1 MASSVSEPI
10 TFLVPGWEERPGDA
24 QGTTRGG
31 AAVGRSVLDGLGGQV
46 KQSVRVGAS
55 RAAGRDVRVAAV
67 PDEDVVE
74 LEIAN
79 GPTLVL
85 HPEHAR
91 ELLLAQASNA
101 GGVDGNGASTRGGGR
116 AAAVAVPA
124 QLRWSGPAADAAT
137 RGFLGD
143 VLLKAVRVVGGVGR
157 DALEDG
163 VADFAASRVVK
174 TFDGRVEEGVYRL
187 SADALTPLKGSG
199 RLVADVPPAGGDA
212 AGADA
217 AILVLV
223 HGTFSSTDGTFSK
236 LWTEHPDLVQR
247 LFETYP
253 DRVYALDHRTLG
265 ASPIANALTLARALP
280 ARAVVRLLTHSRG
293 GLVAEVLARVCSDPD
308 VDLAAFG
315 GDEYA
320 RQREELAELAEVVE
334 QKGIRVDG
342 VVRVA
347 CPARGTLLASK
358 RLDAYL
364 STVRWSLSLAGIP
377 VAPELVGLLAEV
389 ARRRVDPDKIPG
401 LAAQIPDSPLV
412 RWLHAAERPLAGDRH
427 VVAGD
432 AEGDSVT
439 SWLKTLMADAFF
451 WTDNDLVVQT
461 RSMYG
466 GSPRE
471 EAARFVFDQGGKVSH
486 FAYFANERTARALT
500 DALVAPAPR
509 DFRTIGPLSAAG
521 ESSSGD
527 RAARASDRAAALT
540 GNRPALFVLPGI
552 LGSNLRVGGDRVWLG
567 WRVVNGLGRLNLGA
581 PGVEPDGPVESA
593 YEQLVRHF
601 ADTHDVIA
609 FGYDW
614 RVPIEGEAGRLAA
627 AVSEALA
634 ARRKSG
640 QPVRIV
646 AHSMGGVLARTMWL
660 EHPEVW
666 ERLMAH
672 VGARLLMLGTP
683 NGGSWAPMQVLSGDD
698 TFANMLTL
706 VGAPFREREARDL
719 MAGFPGFLQLQSSLL
734 DGQSGLDTR
743 AGWERLAREDV
754 ERVARRSLWHRLR
767 IQLDAYAWGIPSDDV
782 LRHAVALR
790 RRLDRQRDEDLVRYA
805 GKLVLVVGQAPFT
818 PDGVA
823 LDEDGVVYLDAQEA
837 GDGRV
842 TLRSAMLPG
851 VRTWRVDCDHG
862 TLPRH
867 REAYRAY
874 DELLATGVTTAIVEV
889 TGGATRGVAAAVTH
903 VRSRPSRGRV
913 STLPPEGGADVLRG
927 DRRHTV
933 EEPAARGTALH
944 VSVLNGDLTFVR
956 QPILVGHYRSMR
968 LTGTERVLDRHLSGD
983 ERGRDER
990 GRDGR
995 GHSGQMERALRMGL
1009 YPSEPGT
1016 NKVFINQR
1024 ADPEAPWRMPRPAAV
1039 IVAGLGAEGELRA
1052 SALASTVSQAVV
1064 AWAERAAERPE
1075 TRDTMQL
1082 AVTLIGSGGAG
1093 ISAGQSAQAVA
1104 QGVWDAN
1111 ARLAVSGWPRVE
1123 RLQFVELY
1131 HDRALEAWRALELQ
1145 AAAAPERFVLEAHVR
1160 TGTGPLPRPPV
1171 ADYRGADYDFM
1182 SVQSAERGAHE
1193 TELSFRLDTKRART
1207 EVLGQ
1212 HLQSKLV
1219 RELVARASNDRSTDA
1234 QIRRTLFQLLVPL
1247 EVEPFLAG
1255 TTEMVIEVDDRTAG
1269 VPWEILDTVAGG
1281 SATALPWAIRAKLL
1295 RKFRTTKFRE
1305 HPVDADTEASILVI
1319 GEPACDASKYP
1330 RLPGARREANAVKA
1344 CLSGVVQQPG
1354 GSVRSLISP
1363 DDERQQG
1370 ADARAVIDA
1379 LMERAW
1385 RVVHISGHG
1394 EPATAE
1400 NPQGVVLS
1408 NETFLGPHEIGSMRV
1423 VPELVFVNCCHLA
1436 ARDPSELFAGGPP
1449 PDRAAFAASVAQV
1462 LIDIG
1467 VRCVVAAGWAV
1478 DDEAAGA
1485 FATTFYTAIT
1495 GGSRFIDAVDAARRA
1510 AFDFGGNTWA
1520 AYQCYGDP
1528 DWRFSTGRVDA
1539 QSVAEPIR
1547 DELTAIASPTALA
1560 LALERVTVQSTYW
1573 RGVRPDE
1580 QRRKVLTLEARYEAR
1595 WGSVGSIAEGFGRA
1609 WKALGDSERAI
1620 GWYQRAVAANDG
1632 TASLSA
1638 AEQLGS
1644 LRTRTAW
1651 QAVEQAADVWRRDRT
1666 PAARAGLRA
1675 RVRDARAT
1683 IRAAIAQ
1690 LSHLA
1695 AIQPTMERESLV
1707 GAAYKRLAL
1716 VEAAAG
1722 PRRADAEREALRGM
1736 REHYAAAEQ
1745 AGKAQGRR
1753 DVYYPAMNRMAAELM
1768 AEGAREDWPG
1778 FAEDDLEA
1786 VHASLD
1792 ARVGDDPDFWSVA
1805 GQTELLVYEGLAR
1818 RDLAG
1823 VLPKILQDY
1832 EDLHARVPAPWMWA
1846 SLRDQATFVLTR
1858 YAVRAGPEET
1868 EAARQLSKQLKGFA
1882 RAADT

>member
-1 MASSVSEPI
+1 MASSTSEPI
-10 TFLVPGWEERPGDA
+10 VFLVSGWEERPGDA
-24 QGTTRGG
+24 QSTSRGAGAAGRSDLVGRGG
-31 AAVGRSVLDGLGGQV
+31 RV

-55 RAAGRDVRVAAV
+55 RAAGQDVRVAAV
-67 PDEDVVE
+67 PGEDVVE
-74 LEIAN
+74 LEIAS

-91 ELLLAQASNA
+91 ELLLAQASHA
-101 GGVDGNGASTRGGGR
+101 GAADGDGAASRDGDR
-116 AAAVAVPA
+116 AAPVAVPT
-124 QLRWSGPAADAAT
+124 QLRWKGPAADIAT
-137 RGFLGD
+137 RGATRGVLGD
-143 VLLKAVRVVGGVGR
+143 VLLKAVRVVGGIGK
-157 DALEDG
+157 DKLEDK
-163 VADFAASRVVK
+163 VADFAASGVVK
-174 TFDGRVEEGVYRL
+174 KFDGRVEEGVYRL
-187 SADALTPLKGSG
+187 DADALTPLKGSG
-199 RLVADVPPAGGDA
+199 RLVAEVPSAGKDA

-247 LFETYP
+247 LFRKYP
-253 DRVYALDHRTLG
+253 GRVYALDHRTLG
-265 ASPIANALTLARALP
+265 VSPIANALTLARALP
-280 ARAVVRLLTHSRG
+280 VGAVVRLLTHSRG
-293 GLVAEVLARVCSDPD
+293 GLVAEVLARVCSDPN
-308 VDLAAFG
+308 VDLAAFA
-315 GDEYA
+315 GDAYA
-320 RQREELAELAEVVE
+320 GQRRELTELATVVR

-342 VVRVA
+342 IVRVA

-377 VAPELVGLLAEV
+377 VAPELVGLLDDV
-389 ARRRVDPDKIPG
+389 ARRRADPDTIPG
-401 LAAQIPDSPLV
+401 LAAQIPDSALV
-412 RWLHAAERPLAGDRH
+412 QWLHAAKRPLHGDLH

-432 AEGDSVT
+432 LEGDSVT

-471 EAARFVFDQGGKVSH
+471 EAARFVFDQGGRVSH

-500 DALVAPAPR
+500 EALVSPEPR
-509 DFRTIGPLSAAG
+509 DFRQIGPLSAAG

-527 RAARASDRAAALT
+527 RAARASDRGAGPA
-540 GNRPALFVLPGI
+540 GDRPALFVLPGI
-552 LGSNLRVGGDRVWLG
+552 LGSNLRVGGNRVWLG
-567 WRVVNGLGRLNLGA
+567 WRVVNGLGRLTFGA
-581 PGVEPDGPVESA
+581 AGVEPDGPIESA
-593 YEQLVRHF
+593 YEQLLEHF
-601 ADTHDVIA
+601 ADTHDVVP

-614 RVPIEGEAGRLAA
+614 RVPIEDEARRLAD
-627 AVSEALA
+627 AVTEALD
-634 ARRKSG
+634 AREQSG

-660 EHPEVW
+660 ERPEVW
-666 ERLMAH
+666 ARMMAH
-672 VGARLLMLGTP
+672 DGARLLMLGTP

-754 ERVARRSLWHRLR
+754 ERVARRSRWHRLR

-790 RRLDRQRDEDLVRYA
+790 QRLDRQRDEDLVRYA

-851 VRTWRVDCDHG
+851 VRTWRVNCDHG
-862 TLPRH
+862 TLPLH

-874 DELLATGVTTAIVEV
+874 DELLATGATKAIAEV
-889 TGGATRGVAAAVTH
+889 TGAATRGVAAAVTH
-903 VRSRPSRGRV
+903 VRSRPSRGRI
-913 STLPPEGGADVLRG
+913 STLPPESGADILRG
-927 DRRHTV
+927 ARRHTV

-968 LTGTERVLDRHLSGD
+968 LTGTEKVLDRHLSGGD
-983 ERGRDER
+983 QGRN
-990 GRDGR
+990 GRSK
-995 GHSGQMERALRMGL
+995 SGQMERALRMGL

-1016 NKVFINQR
+1016 HKVFINQR
-1024 ADPEAPWRMPRPAAV
+1024 AEPEAPWRMPRPAAV
-1039 IVAGLGAEGELRA
+1039 IVTGLGPEGELRA

-1075 TRDTMQL
+1075 MGDTLQL

-1111 ARLAVSGWPRVE
+1111 ARLAESGWPRVE

-1145 AAAAPERFVLEAHVR
+1145 TAAAPERFILEEYVR

-1182 SVQSAERGAHE
+1182 SVQSVERGAHE

-1255 TTEMVIEVDDRTAG
+1255 TTEMMIEVDDRTAG

-1305 HPVDADTEASILVI
+1305 HPVDADMEASILVI
-1319 GEPACDASKYP
+1319 GEPACNTRRYP

-1354 GSVRSLISP
+1354 GIVRSLISP

-1394 EPATAE
+1394 EPATEE

-1408 NETFLGPHEIGSMRV
+1408 NDTFLGPHEIESMRV

-1436 ARDPSELFAGGPP
+1436 ARDPSELFVDGLP
-1449 PDRAAFAASVAQV
+1449 PDRAAFAANVAEA

-1467 VRCVVAAGWAV
+1467 VRCVIAAGWAV
-1478 DDEAAGA
+1478 DDEAASA

-1495 GGSRFIDAVDAARRA
+1495 GGRRFIDAVDAARRA
-1510 AFDFGGNTWA
+1510 AFDLGGNTWA

-1528 DWRFSTGRVDA
+1528 DWRLSTGPADA
-1539 QSVAEPIR
+1539 QSAAEPIR
-1547 DELTAIASPTALA
+1547 DELTTIASPTALA
-1560 LALERVTVQSTYW
+1560 LALERLRVQSTYW
-1573 RGVRPDE
+1573 RGVKPDE

-1595 WGSVGSIAEGFGRA
+1595 WGSMGSVAEGFGGA
-1609 WKALGDSERAI
+1609 WKALGNGERAI
-1620 GWYQRAVAANDG
+1620 RWYQRAVAANDG

-1651 QAVEQAADVWRRDRT
+1651 ESVERAADAWRRDRT
-1666 PAARAGLRA
+1666 LSARAELRA
-1675 RVRDARAT
+1675 RIRDARAQ
-1683 IRAAIAQ
+1683 IREGIVQ
-1690 LSHLA
+1690 LFQLA
-1695 AIQPTMERESLV
+1695 SIQPTMERESLV

-1716 VEAAAG
+1716 VEAMAG
-1722 PRRADAEREALRGM
+1722 PRRADAQREALRAM
-1736 REHYAAAEQ
+1736 RAHYAAAEQ
-1745 AGKAQGRR
+1745 LGEAQGRR

-1768 AEGAREDWPG
+1768 VEGAREDWPG
-1778 FAEDDLEA
+1778 FAEDDLDA

-1792 ARVGDDPDFWSVA
+1792 ARVREDPDFWSVA
-1805 GQTELLVYEGLAR
+1805 GQTELLVYEALAR
-1818 RDLAG
+1818 RALAG

-1858 YAVRAGPEET
+1858 YAARAGLEEA
-1868 EAARQLSKQLKGFA
+1868 EAARQLFKQLKGFA
-1882 RAADT
+1882 RAAGT